1 MATFTMMLNELLG
14 VDNPRDADPAR
25 IGLDDYPIWDHGYRG
40 ELNQKII
47 MRFWNREIGFETPS
61 MFVHHMR
68 RLMGEIM
75 PYYNELAK
83 TTLMRFDPFETL
95 NVTHET
101 EGETTG
107 ETKGTTS
114 SDTESETHTD
124 TETESTES
132 SQSDQSSQSETASRN
147 VNSDHPQT
155 RLNEYEDYATSSAE
169 AVSES
174 VSSSD
179 GSSSGTQSGTGT
191 SHDRST
197 GAQTGE
203 QETEQQQHHKDR
215 SHQYGT
221 QGNKSQM
228 LQDYRD
234 TILGVDVLILDELEV
249 LFMGVWDTDQSY
261 TRLEVPNLYANP
273 YWYTGL

>member
-75 PYYNELAK
+75 PYYNQLAK
-83 TTLMRFDPFETL
+83 TTLMEFDPFETL

-114 SDTESETHTD
+114 SDTE
-124 TETESTES
+124 TESTEQS
-132 SQSDQSSQSETASRN
+132 SSDQSSQSETASRN

-155 RLNEYEDYATSSAE
+155 RLNEFEDYATSSAE

-174 VSSSD
+174 ASTSG
-179 GSSSGTQSGTGT
+179 GSSTGTQSATGT
-191 SHDRST
+191 QS
-197 GAQTGE
+197 GE

>member
-1 MATFTMMLNELLG
+1 
-14 VDNPRDADPAR
+14 
-25 IGLDDYPIWDHGYRG
+25 

-95 NVTHET
+95 NVIHET

-155 RLNEYEDYATSSAE
+155 RLNANEDY
-169 AVSES
+169 
-174 VSSSD
+174 
-179 GSSSGTQSGTGT
+179 
-191 SHDRST
+191 
-197 GAQTGE
+197 
-203 QETEQQQHHKDR
+203 
-215 SHQYGT
+215 
-221 QGNKSQM
+221 
-228 LQDYRD
+228 
-234 TILGVDVLILDELEV
+234 
-249 LFMGVWDTDQSY
+249 
-261 TRLEVPNLYANP
+261 
-273 YWYTGL
+273 